1 MNRKAPP
8 SKMQTTTC
16 KRAACG
22 LAVPPYQRA
31 NPYIFHQTPRTLVVV
46 VLQRFSKPSQGP
58 PPREQVDCV
67 YGMGLQYSNSLFA
80 SSQYL
85 PIPSVALHLRKRW
98 KRNILINGKRNG
110 ARSPY
115 VSFLET
121 RNAQGG
127 TFIVSWKR
135 NTRKIRVCFLCFL
148 FPVFRLRP

>member
-1 MNRKAPP
+1 
-8 SKMQTTTC
+8 
-16 KRAACG
+16 
-22 LAVPPYQRA
+22 
-31 NPYIFHQTPRTLVVV
+31 
-46 VLQRFSKPSQGP
+46 
-58 PPREQVDCV
+58 
-67 YGMGLQYSNSLFA
+67 MGLQYSNSLFA

-148 FPVFRLRP
+148 FPVFRLRPYLVAQCTVHSTLYTHLTSVLQVWVPARCAVQVQLVWFGAPCITPLLAALRCPWMSAQCSSRGA